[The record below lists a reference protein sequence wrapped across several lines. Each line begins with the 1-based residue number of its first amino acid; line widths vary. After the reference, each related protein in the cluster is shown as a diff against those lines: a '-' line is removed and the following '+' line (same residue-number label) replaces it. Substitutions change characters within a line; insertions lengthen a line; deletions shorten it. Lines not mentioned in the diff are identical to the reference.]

1 MLVELSPEAVEATAP
16 AEEAYI
22 CTFECKGRSRFFVD
36 LFSQAAEA
44 TAPAEAEK
52 ADTSPRICTVGCD

>member
-1 MLVELSPEAVEATAP
+1 MSD
-16 AEEAYI
+16 I
-22 CTFECKGRSRFFVD
+22 CTFECKGRNRFECKGRNRFFVD

-52 ADTSPRICTVGCD
+52 ADTSPFARSSVV